1 MARLELSALESNEIA
16 AQSGAVDA
24 LFELGIMHATGRDV
38 GVDLI
43 LAHKFFNLAAMR
55 GNGEAKRYR
64 MEISAEMDKR
74 QIAEA
79 QKLAREWIRAH

>member
-1 MARLELSALESNEIA
+1 MARLELSAVESNELA
-16 AQSGAVDA
+16 AQGGAVDA
-24 LFELGIMHATGRDV
+24 LFELGIAHATGREM

-55 GNGEAKRYR
+55 GNDDARRYR
-64 MEISAEMDKR
+64 MEISREMDKR

-79 QKLAREWIRAH
+79 QRLAREWIRAH

>member
-1 MARLELSALESNEIA
+1 MARLELSAVESNEVA
-16 AQSGAVDA
+16 AQGGAVDA
-24 LFELGIMHATGRDV
+24 LYELGIMHATGRDV

-55 GNGEAKRYR
+55 GNDDAKRYR
-64 MEISAEMDKR
+64 MEISREMDKR